1 MLNSERIKC
10 SRNLD
15 KENLKIIN
23 FCNIKLSKEPKNK
36 KALFLRSS
44 IYIKNELFD
53 EAEVDLKNLL
63 KFKEKDLNSTVYYFL
78 AKIYQQKNNIK
89 TAIKYLTKSIEQDNN
104 NINALYLRG
113 ALYNIIGNTEE
124 GFNDYNNALKKD
136 TLNNKKNIYKNILK
150 FLNVN
155 NNNNENH
162 KNKLTIKNIMIKKK

>member
-53 EAEVDLKNLL
+53 EAV
-63 KFKEKDLNSTVYYFL
+63 KDLTN
-78 AKIYQQKNNIK
+78 
-89 TAIKYLTKSIEQDNN
+89 KYDFPLTK
-104 NINALYLRG
+104 
-113 ALYNIIGNTEE
+113 
-124 GFNDYNNALKKD
+124 K
-136 TLNNKKNIYKNILK
+136 
-150 FLNVN
+150 
-155 NNNNENH
+155 
-162 KNKLTIKNIMIKKK
+162 